1 MKRSLNDSEEETR
14 KEDDYLQ
21 SFDSFVY
28 RFDRLHQYGVDVCM
42 IIHILCFLAYML
54 RIVNLDMMFRFT

>member
-28 RFDRLHQYGVDVCM
+28 KFDRLHQYGVDVCM

-54 RIVNLDMMFRFT
+54 